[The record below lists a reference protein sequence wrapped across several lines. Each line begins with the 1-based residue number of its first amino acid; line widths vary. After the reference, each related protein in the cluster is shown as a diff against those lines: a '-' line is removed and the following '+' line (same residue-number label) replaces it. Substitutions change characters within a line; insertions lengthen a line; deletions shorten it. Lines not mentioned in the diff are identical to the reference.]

1 MLRNYLRT
9 ALRGMKRHPGYAAI
23 NILGL
28 SLGLVVSF
36 MILLW
41 VQDETGH
48 DQFYGKAE
56 DVYHVIRTVDF
67 GGQISTTESITAM
80 LDDVLDE
87 NYPEIEYGAMLGWE
101 AWSSFVKV
109 DSTSGS
115 LAFRNMVRYVGP
127 NFFKI
132 LTFDFLAGDPET
144 ALVSPETVVM
154 SEKMARMYFPEVFEA
169 HTTAVAASEA
179 LVGQTILL
187 ENRLLVT
194 ITGIVEDAPALS
206 SIKYRFVMGCR
217 KSSAVEPS

>member
-1 MLRNYLRT
+1 
-9 ALRGMKRHPGYAAI
+9 
-23 NILGL
+23 
-28 SLGLVVSF
+28 
-36 MILLW
+36 
-41 VQDETGH
+41 
-48 DQFYGKAE
+48 
-56 DVYHVIRTVDF
+56 
-67 GGQISTTESITAM
+67 M

-206 SIKYRFVMGCR
+206 SIKYDAFLAYEEYARRNSWINGWGNNGFRMVVRLANGA
-217 KSSAVEPS
+217 SGAAVSEKIKNVVK